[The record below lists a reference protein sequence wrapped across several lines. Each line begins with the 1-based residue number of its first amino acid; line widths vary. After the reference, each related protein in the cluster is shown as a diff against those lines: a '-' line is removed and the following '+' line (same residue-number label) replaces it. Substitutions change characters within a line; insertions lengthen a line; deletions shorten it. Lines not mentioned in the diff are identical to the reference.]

1 MMFSLEILNGILEQR
16 KNKYTV
22 AKNKA
27 HHMLT
32 INIHGIN
39 PMNKRSTQYV
49 VVIKELSR
57 HDPRLVIIQTDTTT
71 IETTVNKFP
80 LSFTQ
85 ILKSYKKII
94 SQIEQ
99 NNKTYKMKQNFKSL
113 KKNTYQHRV
122 KGTT

>member
-1 MMFSLEILNGILEQR
+1 
-16 KNKYTV
+16 
-22 AKNKA
+22 
-27 HHMLT
+27 MLT

-57 HDPRLVIIQTDTTT
+57 HDIHLVIIQTEDTTT
-71 IETTVNKFP
+71 IKTTVNKFP

-94 SQIEQ
+94 SQIEH
-99 NNKTYKMKQNFKSL
+99 NSKSYKLKQNLKSL
-113 KKNTYQHRV
+113 K
-122 KGTT
+122 